1 MYIKEIKANGFKS
14 FADKINIELG
24 KNFTG
29 IVGPNGSGKSNI
41 VDAVKWVLGE
51 QSVKTLRSENMTDV
65 IFNGSKNRSASS
77 SASVTIVF
85 DNTDKHLPLD
95 YDEVSL
101 KRIVYR
107 SGENEYYLNGEK
119 VRLKDISNL
128 LSDSFSSKESFNII
142 GQGQI
147 NDIIGE
153 RPEKRRAII
162 EEAAG
167 VLKYKKRKEESLR
180 KLEKTHENIERV
192 DFIIREL
199 SERLE
204 PLRIESEKA
213 KEYVSIKEELE
224 SVDIALMVKDIEKYS
239 DIYEKNRI
247 ETEQL
252 NKELSKNTSTNSKE
266 EVELE
271 KKKSEVLKLSESINS
286 IQKSIIES
294 NNNLADLNR
303 KKELIKERNKYN
315 TEDIKVK
322 SRLIN
327 IKEDELSL
335 KNDLTSLNND
345 KSNISKEIDDINK
358 ELTTYMSEYKT
369 LDTKLNSANGSFAD
383 ISKQEIVTNDKIN
396 VISTSLENNAKLPYA
411 VRCVLDNPRLNGIK
425 DVIGNIIETDNKYS
439 TAIDVSL
446 GATSSVIVIDDEK
459 SAHEAINYL
468 KDNKKGRATFY
479 PLTVIK
485 GRKVDEDTVSILK
498 NIPSFIG
505 VASSLVKYDSIY
517 EDIVNNVLGNIIV
530 VEDMKSLDSI
540 GKKIN
545 YKYRIV
551 TLDGEISHV
560 GGSLTGGSIKSDTGI
575 MSDKFELE
583 RLKTLLKGL
592 SKEKESIEKEIKEYT
607 DEIEIVKNKIYK
619 LNTDLS
625 SLKGNLSSIE
635 NSINNKTISLNN
647 IKEEIKSLSKNSNED
662 IENEVTSV
670 MEEYYKEEENKN
682 KLSKDLEVKIKQRKN
697 IEESINDLELSIK
710 NKNSTYNSINNKLRS
725 LEVESAKSSVLLD
738 NLLNV
743 LSENYNIT
751 YEKAKEK
758 YELTMEEYIAR
769 NMVNELKN
777 RLKLLGE
784 VNTLSIEE
792 FDRVNKRYEFLDTQK
807 KDLEDSEKN
816 LLGIINEMDETM
828 EIKFK
833 ETFEMVNEEFN
844 KVFKKLFKGGEAKL
858 VMTNPDDILETG
870 IDINAIPPG
879 KKLKVSQLSGGEMT
893 LTAISLLF
901 AIMNL
906 KDVPF
911 AILDEIEAPLDEANV
926 EKFGEY
932 ISNYRNKIQMIL
944 ITHKKKT
951 MEFVDTLFG
960 ITMQE
965 SGVSK
970 LVSVK
975 LEEIKEK

>member
-252 NKELSKNTSTNSKE
+252 NKELSKNTSINSKE

-271 KKKSEVLKLSESINS
+271 KKKSEVLKLSENINS

-322 SRLIN
+322 SRFPLAGPIAEKIN
-327 IKEDELSL
+327 IK
-335 KNDLTSLNND
+335 K
-345 KSNISKEIDDINK
+345 
-358 ELTTYMSEYKT
+358 
-369 LDTKLNSANGSFAD
+369 
-383 ISKQEIVTNDKIN
+383 
-396 VISTSLENNAKLPYA
+396 P
-411 VRCVLDNPRLNGIK
+411 
-425 DVIGNIIETDNKYS
+425 DNK
-439 TAIDVSL
+439 
-446 GATSSVIVIDDEK
+446 
-459 SAHEAINYL
+459 
-468 KDNKKGRATFY
+468 
-479 PLTVIK
+479 
-485 GRKVDEDTVSILK
+485 
-498 NIPSFIG
+498 
-505 VASSLVKYDSIY
+505 
-517 EDIVNNVLGNIIV
+517 
-530 VEDMKSLDSI
+530 
-540 GKKIN
+540 
-545 YKYRIV
+545 
-551 TLDGEISHV
+551 
-560 GGSLTGGSIKSDTGI
+560 
-575 MSDKFELE
+575 
-583 RLKTLLKGL
+583 
-592 SKEKESIEKEIKEYT
+592 
-607 DEIEIVKNKIYK
+607 
-619 LNTDLS
+619 
-625 SLKGNLSSIE
+625 
-635 NSINNKTISLNN
+635 
-647 IKEEIKSLSKNSNED
+647 
-662 IENEVTSV
+662 
-670 MEEYYKEEENKN
+670 
-682 KLSKDLEVKIKQRKN
+682 
-697 IEESINDLELSIK
+697 
-710 NKNSTYNSINNKLRS
+710 
-725 LEVESAKSSVLLD
+725 
-738 NLLNV
+738 
-743 LSENYNIT
+743 
-751 YEKAKEK
+751 
-758 YELTMEEYIAR
+758 
-769 NMVNELKN
+769 
-777 RLKLLGE
+777 
-784 VNTLSIEE
+784 
-792 FDRVNKRYEFLDTQK
+792 
-807 KDLEDSEKN
+807 
-816 LLGIINEMDETM
+816 
-828 EIKFK
+828 
-833 ETFEMVNEEFN
+833 
-844 KVFKKLFKGGEAKL
+844 
-858 VMTNPDDILETG
+858 
-870 IDINAIPPG
+870 
-879 KKLKVSQLSGGEMT
+879 
-893 LTAISLLF
+893 
-901 AIMNL
+901 
-906 KDVPF
+906 
-911 AILDEIEAPLDEANV
+911 
-926 EKFGEY
+926 
-932 ISNYRNKIQMIL
+932 
-944 ITHKKKT
+944 
-951 MEFVDTLFG
+951 
-960 ITMQE
+960 
-965 SGVSK
+965 
-970 LVSVK
+970 
-975 LEEIKEK
+975 